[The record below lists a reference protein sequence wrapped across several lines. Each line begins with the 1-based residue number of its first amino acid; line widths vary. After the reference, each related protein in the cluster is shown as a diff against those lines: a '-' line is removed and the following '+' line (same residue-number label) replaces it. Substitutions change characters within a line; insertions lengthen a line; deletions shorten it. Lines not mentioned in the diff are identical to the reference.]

1 MDLLKKIRNLDWFL
15 LVPVLLLIFL
25 GFGVIYSA
33 GGGPGTKGFSYASK
47 QLLWAGVSM
56 FSFVI
61 ILYFG
66 FPKFMEWSY
75 WLYLLAL
82 ILLAIV
88 LILGASAKGAQS
100 WLGIGPFRL
109 QPSEFGKISLA
120 LVLSRHLCRYPPD
133 NLSRFLSGL
142 AVASPAALLVLV
154 QPDLGSTLVYCF
166 MVLVALIVAG
176 SPCKYICTLLGC
188 VAGMMPFAWTLLK
201 EYQKLRLMVFLNP
214 SVDPLGAGYNVIQ
227 SRIAVGS
234 GGFWGRGFLA
244 GLQSKLH
251 FLPEPHTDFIF
262 SVFAEEFGF
271 VGAIILLALFALLFW
286 RMVYIAIRAKD
297 LRAKIFIAMVSA
309 WIWFQTVESIGMSMG
324 ILPITGLP
332 LPFMSYGGSSLLSIL
347 ISVGLISSISLSSVK
362 KYE

>member
-1 MDLLKKIRNLDWFL
+1 VNLLRKIKNLDWFL
-15 LVPVLLLIFL
+15 VILVVFLVSL

-33 GGGPGTKGFSYASK
+33 GGGPGTRGMVYALK
-47 QLLWAGVSM
+47 QLLWAGISVIPFM
-56 FSFVI
+56 I
-61 ILYFG
+61 ILYYG
-66 FPKFMEWSY
+66 FSRFMEWSY
-75 WLYLLAL
+75 PVYLVTLF
-82 ILLAIV
+82 LLVVV
-88 LILGASAKGAQS
+88 LVLGASAKGAQS

-133 NLSRFLSGL
+133 NLPRFVGGL
-142 AVASPAALLVLV
+142 AITLPAVLLVLA
-154 QPDLGSTLVYCF
+154 QPDLGSALVYCF
-166 MVLVALIVAG
+166 MVFIALIVAG
-176 SPCKYICTLLGC
+176 SPFKYVATLMAC
-188 VAGMMPFAWTLLK
+188 AVGMMPLAWSFLK

-234 GGFWGRGFLA
+234 GGFWGKGFLA

-271 VGAIILLALFALLFW
+271 VGAILLLLLFGLLFW
-286 RMVYIAIRAKD
+286 RMICIAIKAKD
-297 LRAKIFIAMVSA
+297 HRAKIFIAMVSA
-309 WIWFQTVESIGMSMG
+309 WIWFQMMESIGMSMG

-332 LPFMSYGGSSLLSIL
+332 LPFLSYGGSSLLAIL
-347 ISVGLISSISLSSVK
+347 IAIGFVSSISLSSVR